1 MYSPY
6 VIKSNVIFV
15 SQLFAENKGFLIPA
29 GCNDDVIKWKHFPRY
44 WSFLWGI
51 HWSPVDSPHKGQW
64 RWALMFS
71 LISAWING
79 WVNNREASDLR
90 RHRAHYNVTVMYDL
104 CSLLSGMCI
113 MMDLSITPCVTQF
126 GTPEI
131 ASITVQYV
139 TVLRR
144 AKHNSWIILLL
155 GPHIPRENLV
165 NTMAVDAMAPCF
177 VRPSAVTLLNVPD
190 KPALVFHREGS
201 HLPVTSQYSGM
212 IESAILYLCFVKW
225 IKHD

>member
-1 MYSPY
+1 MMTS
-6 VIKSNVIFV
+6 SNGNIFRV
-15 SQLFAENKGFLIPA
+15 TGPFCGEFTGHRWIP
-29 GCNDDVIKWKHFPRY
+29 RT
-44 WSFLWGI
+44 
-51 HWSPVDSPHKGQW
+51 
-64 RWALMFS
+64 MFS

-155 GPHIPRENLV
+155 GPHIPRKFGQYHGCWCHG
-165 NTMAVDAMAPCF
+165 P
-177 VRPSAVTLLNVPD
+177 LLRQTVSSNV
-190 KPALVFHREGS
+190 
-201 HLPVTSQYSGM
+201 
-212 IESAILYLCFVKW
+212 
-225 IKHD
+225 IKCTG